1 MAKGKKTEKEM
12 EIKEFVSKP
21 ESGKNN
27 MKQKAARAKH
37 SYMKK
42 NLQVSVLNCFK
53 NKVFLSSAGYA
64 ILAVAVILLGI
75 LVLKLPV
82 VAVCSIVLV
91 ETLLAVC
98 LHNIPVWLHV
108 LVAVAQLLCGGY
120 FDKTIFMVLSA
131 CLYVAAILVLKV
143 IRQSE

>member
-42 NLQVSVLNCFK
+42 NLQTSVQNCLK

-82 VAVCSIVLV
+82 
-91 ETLLAVC
+91 
-98 LHNIPVWLHV
+98 WLHV
-108 LVAVAQLLCGGY
+108 LVVVAQLLCGGY

>member
-37 SYMKK
+37 AYMKK
-42 NLQVSVLNCFK
+42 NLQASVQNCFK
-53 NKVFLSSAGYA
+53 NRVFLSSAGYA
-64 ILAVAVILLGI
+64 VLAVAVILLGI

-82 VAVCSIVLV
+82 VAVCCIVLI

-98 LHNIPVWLHV
+98 LHNIQVWLHV
-108 LVAVAQLLCGGY
+108 LVVVAQLLCGGY
-120 FDKTIFMVLSA
+120 FDKIIFIVLSA